1 MTSVMPGKIKPS
13 KRTDGEGL
21 PIDEES
27 RTAMNGFLRRMGK
40 LPEKSFVVCFGILGI
55 FATAYFKGPA
65 EVCYSI
71 CALVIVYFIY
81 ESVKLVIKKD
91 EVKPL

>member
-1 MTSVMPGKIKPS
+1 MTGVMPGKIKPS
-13 KRTDGEGL
+13 KRTDSEAL

-27 RTAMNGFLRRMGK
+27 RTAMNNLLQRVGK

-55 FATAYFKGPA
+55 FAAAYFKAPT
-65 EVCYSI
+65 EVFYSI
-71 CALVIVYFIY
+71 CALVSMYFIY

-91 EVKPL
+91 EVKSL